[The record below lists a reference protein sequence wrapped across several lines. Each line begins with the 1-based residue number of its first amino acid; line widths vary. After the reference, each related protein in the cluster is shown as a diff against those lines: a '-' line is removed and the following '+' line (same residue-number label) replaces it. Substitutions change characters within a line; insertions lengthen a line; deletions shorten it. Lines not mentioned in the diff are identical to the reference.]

1 MSVIFGIRC
10 AFGQTTRQQD
20 LLQLAAATEPYAPD
34 GTFVYAQGEVGM
46 GFQPFHTT
54 ERSRLESQP
63 ALDAHGNLLVLDGR
77 LDNQEG
83 LRHALHPGS
92 QDIADSA
99 LVLLAFACWGEDCF
113 SHLIGDWALALWCG
127 VNHTLYL
134 ARDHAG
140 SRTLFF
146 RQING
151 GIEWSSYLETFF
163 TQGISLDVD
172 HEYVGCFLGALPI
185 RNLTPYRGIRAVPP
199 AHFLV
204 VQEDTITPKAHW
216 NCLPQDTIRYHSDSE
231 YEEHFLALFKT
242 SVDRRTIPGAPVVA
256 ELSGGMDS
264 TAIVCMSD
272 YARKARGAPPTDLL
286 DTVSY
291 YDDTEPNWNETPY
304 FSVVEARR
312 GKVGAHIDASLLPP
326 TFEPADSS
334 RGVYLF
340 PGADSTTIHKEEHRK
355 NSIGKYRVILSGLGG
370 DELLGGVPTPAPELA
385 DYLVSGNLKQLLK
398 RATEWCIVARTP
410 LPHMLYETVTFT
422 AGLYRQPHSD
432 PTKLPPWLTPQFRK
446 LCLDLQQ
453 RVTGESSRLGLAPTA
468 VSNGCTWWSILES
481 LPHLVPG
488 VLRRYEYRYPYLDR
502 DLVDFLL
509 RIPRDQ
515 IVRPGRR
522 RSLMRRALKTMVPTE
537 ILERRR
543 KAFLIRGPLA
553 SIRTGKEK
561 IGSLFAAPLSAEYGF
576 IDPMK
581 IRSRLE
587 LIARGKETRLW
598 KHLMKAI
605 AFELWLRDGSAD
617 FPATERSRHL
627 RALSNRHAA
636 MRRQVPC

>member
-1 MSVIFGIRC
+1 MSVIFGIRR
-10 AFGQTTRQQD
+10 ALGQATRHQD
-20 LLQLAAATEPYAPD
+20 VLLLAAATDRYAPD
-34 GTFVYAQGEVGM
+34 GTFVRSQGEIGM

-63 ALDAHGNLLVLDGR
+63 AWDAHGSLLVLDGR
-77 LDNQEG
+77 LDSQED
-83 LRHALHPGS
+83 LRRSLGNGG

-99 LVLLAFACWGEDCF
+99 LILSAFARWGENCF
-113 SHLIGDWALALWCG
+113 SRLIGDWALALWCG

-146 RQING
+146 RQTNG
-151 GIEWSSYLETFF
+151 RIEWSSYLETFF
-163 TQGISLDVD
+163 TQGMSKAVD
-172 HEYVGCFLGALPI
+172 HEYAGCFLGGLPI

-204 VQEDTITPKAHW
+204 VQEDTITSRAHW
-216 NCLPQDTIRYHSDSE
+216 NSMAHETIRYHSDGE
-231 YEEHFLALFKT
+231 YEEHFFALFKT
-242 SVDRRTIPGAPVVA
+242 SVDRRTIPGASVVA

-272 YARKARGAPPTDLL
+272 HARKSQGGSPSNLL

-291 YDDTEPNWNETPY
+291 YDDTEPSWNETPY
-304 FSVVEARR
+304 FSLVEARR
-312 GKVGAHIDASLLPP
+312 GKVGAHIDASLMPP

-340 PGADSTTIHKEEHRK
+340 PGADSTTICKEEHRK
-355 NSIGKYRVILSGLGG
+355 NSIGEYRVILSGLGG

-385 DYLVSGNLKQLLK
+385 DYLVSGHFKLLLK
-398 RATEWCIVARTP
+398 RATEWCMVARTP
-410 LPHMLYETVTFT
+410 LPHMLYETVKFT
-422 AGLYRQPHSD
+422 ADLYRRPRPD

-453 RVTGESSRLGLAPTA
+453 RVTGESSRLCLAPTA
-468 VSNGCTWWSILES
+468 VSNGHTWWSILES

-502 DLVDFLL
+502 DLVGFLL

-515 IVRPGRR
+515 LVRPGRR
-522 RSLMRRALKTMVPTE
+522 RSLMRRALKTIVPVE

-543 KAFLIRGPLA
+543 KAFLIRGPLT

-561 IGSLFAAPLSAEYGF
+561 IGALFASPLSAEYGF
-576 IDPMK
+576 IDPIK
-581 IRSRLE
+581 IRSLAE
-587 LIARGKETRLW
+587 LIAHGEETRLW

-605 AFELWLRDGSAD
+605 AFELWLRDRNAD
-617 FPATERSRHL
+617 SPVTERSRRL
-627 RALSNRHAA
+627 RAASNGHAA
-636 MRRQVPC
+636 MSRQVPC